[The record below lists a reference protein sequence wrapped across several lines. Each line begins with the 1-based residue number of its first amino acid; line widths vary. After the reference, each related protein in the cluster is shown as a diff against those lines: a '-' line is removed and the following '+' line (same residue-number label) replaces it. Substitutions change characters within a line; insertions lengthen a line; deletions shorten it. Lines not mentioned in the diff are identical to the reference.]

1 MLLQDIS
8 KQEVSLNNKVRIA
21 FPPTSAQSLGLAPAP
36 DGCYTLTWLDLG
48 VRLARLTANP
58 VFADHQALERQ
69 LMSHHYGEIVAD
81 AIVTTWSDWQSLALE
96 TGLEQFHG
104 EGVTEAQAR
113 AWFTWFFYH
122 VFVPIYPELKARG
135 VTDRDV
141 AGYARCLSPEAVLG
155 MAFEPI
161 SSCSNREADSTS
173 SIFIQTLESY
183 SQLLTPVEKAP
194 EAVGECVVF

>member
-1 MLLQDIS
+1 
-8 KQEVSLNNKVRIA
+8 
-21 FPPTSAQSLGLAPAP
+21 
-36 DGCYTLTWLDLG
+36 
-48 VRLARLTANP
+48 
-58 VFADHQALERQ
+58 
-69 LMSHHYGEIVAD
+69 VAD

-194 EAVGECVVF
+194 EAVGECVAF